1 MEICNCNPRKH
12 GEFYVRGRMI
22 CIYCRLPIDDDA
34 TKIADLEAQVIA
46 QARTIAVKE
55 NVIRSHE
62 AGDVIV
68 MEALKAY
75 AAEVAQL
82 KEKVRYAYVQIK
94 ELESWK

>member
-1 MEICNCNPRKH
+1 MDATELGHLERITEICWNR
-12 GEFYVRGRMI
+12 GEQ
-22 CIYCRLPIDDDA
+22 
-34 TKIADLEAQVIA
+34 IADLEARTIA
-46 QARTIAVKE
+46 QARTIEQQA